1 MALASFTLSF
11 KIYILK
17 ILLIY
22 CSKEVSEHVFWNI
35 QITWY
40 WNGKGDVQMF
50 THFTRAPVFWEE
62 RCWVIPICT
71 SVPCDFYSMVWVE
84 ILHPVRF
91 LGKQEKKRIFT
102 GGTSGKEPA
111 CQRRKHK
118 RCGFNPWIRKIPG
131 GGHGNPLQD
140 SCLENPHGQRSLVGY
155 SVAKSWT
162 RLKWLSMHA
171 QEIKIRLLF
180 YMKGKIFQLIPSLLS
195 ANLILICVLVCT

>member
-35 QITWY
+35 QITWC

-50 THFTRAPVFWEE
+50 THFARAPAFWEE
-62 RCWVIPICT
+62 RCWVISICT

-84 ILHPVRF
+84 ILHPVPF
-91 LGKQEKKRIFT
+91 LGKQEKKKIFT
-102 GGTSGKEPA
+102 GGASGKEPA

-118 RCGFNPWIRKIPG
+118 RCGFNPWIGKIPRRRAWQPTPVFSPGESPWTEEPG
-131 GGHGNPLQD
+131 GLQSIVLQKVGHDWSDLA
-140 SCLENPHGQRSLVGY
+140 C
-155 SVAKSWT
+155 
-162 RLKWLSMHA
+162 MHR
-171 QEIKIRLLF
+171 K
-180 YMKGKIFQLIPSLLS
+180 
-195 ANLILICVLVCT
+195 